1 MKKLIALLLTLA
13 MVLSLAACGSGS
25 QKTEE
30 PAAPAATAAP
40 AAGDAPAAPAESGPV
55 TIKLMM
61 SQTQQPGVSAAVEAF
76 NKAYEGQYICEADY
90 LAFDNVFET
99 LEILMSSKS
108 SEYDVFAAD
117 GPNIAAYAKR
127 GYLTPL
133 TSYLTAEEVAMFT
146 APMQDEIQYNGE
158 IYGAAMGDSSLVM
171 YYNTDLLEQAGI
183 TYDFSALTGENRITW
198 EELVDIAKQV
208 QAKVDPDGSKGLI
221 GIEFQQVGRTYQMN
235 VLANDLGGVN
245 IGEGG
250 LTVDGVINAEPW
262 LSALS
267 WYQTQVNDGVFSKGI
282 AAGDTSSYFMS
293 DKIVFYLG
301 TTAMPGTF
309 ASNGFDHYGFTYVP
323 CFAGHEADVTTS
335 CGSWTVGMNPYSEKT
350 EAAVAFIKYLCLY
363 EGADVYINASG
374 MVPALSRQFTDEL
387 LEAKP
392 YLAVAQYEGA
402 NTALVRA
409 VTPAFNEYATS
420 VNALWENVRN
430 GADVAEAAQDCV
442 DELTTAF
449 LEYE

>member
-1 MKKLIALLLTLA
+1 MEDENMKKLIAMLLAAA
-13 MVLSLAACGSGS
+13 MVLSLAACGSGT
-25 QKTEE
+25 KTET
-30 PAAPAATAAP
+30 PAASAGASAAPAADTA
-40 AAGDAPAAPAESGPV
+40 DGPV

-61 SQTQQPGVSAAVEAF
+61 SQTKQPGVSAAVEAF
-76 NKAYEGQYICEADY
+76 NKAYEGKYVCEADY

-133 TSYLTAEEVAMFT
+133 TSYLTDEEVAMFT
-146 APMQDEIQYNGE
+146 APMQDEIRYNGE

-183 TYDFSALTGENRITW
+183 AYDFSALSGDSRITW

-208 QAKVDPDGSKGLI
+208 QTKLDPDGSQGLI

-235 VLANDLGGVN
+235 VLANDLGGKN
-245 IGEGG
+245 IADGG
-250 LTVDGVINAEPW
+250 LSVDGVINAEPW
-262 LSALS
+262 LTALN

-309 ASNGFDHYGFTYVP
+309 ASNNFDHYGFTYVP

-335 CGSWTVGMNPYSEKT
+335 CGSWTVGMNPYSEKV
-350 EAAVAFIKYLCLY
+350 EAAVEFIKYLCLY
-363 EGADVYINASG
+363 DGADV
-374 MVPALSRQFTDEL
+374 
-387 LEAKP
+387 
-392 YLAVAQYEGA
+392 
-402 NTALVRA
+402 
-409 VTPAFNEYATS
+409 
-420 VNALWENVRN
+420 
-430 GADVAEAAQDCV
+430 
-442 DELTTAF
+442 
-449 LEYE
+449 

>member
-99 LEILMSSKS
+99 LEILMSSQS

-262 LSALS
+262 LSALN

>member
-1 MKKLIALLLTLA
+1 MKKLIAMLLA
-13 MVLSLAACGSGS
+13 VVMMLSLAACGA
-25 QKTEE
+25 KTET
-30 PAAPAATAAP
+30 PAPSAGA
-40 AAGDAPAAPAESGPV
+40 AAGNASTTDGPV

-76 NKAYEGQYICEADY
+76 NKAYEGKYVCEADY

-133 TSYLTAEEVAMFT
+133 TSYLTDEEVSMFT
-146 APMQDEIQYNGE
+146 APMQDEIRYNGE

-183 TYDFSALTGENRITW
+183 TYDFSALSGDNRITW

-208 QAKVDPDGSKGLI
+208 QSKLDPDGSQGLI

-235 VLANDLGGVN
+235 VLANDLGGKN
-245 IGEGG
+245 IADGG
-250 LTVDGVINAEPW
+250 LSVDGIINAEPW
-262 LSALS
+262 TSALN

-309 ASNGFDHYGFTYVP
+309 ASNNFYHYGFTYVP
-323 CFAGHEADVTTS
+323 CFAGHEAEVTTS
-335 CGSWTVGMNPYSEKT
+335 CGSWTVGMNPYSEKV
-350 EAAVAFIKYLCLY
+350 EAAVEFIRYLCLY
-363 EGADVYINASG
+363 DGADVYINASG

-387 LEAKP
+387 LTEKP
-392 YLAVAQYEGA
+392 YLAIAQYEGEH
-402 NTALVRA
+402 TALVRA
-409 VTPAFNEYATS
+409 VTPGFNEYATS

-430 GADVAEAAQDCV
+430 GADVNEAAQACV

>member
-30 PAAPAATAAP
+30 PAASAATAAP

-374 MVPALSRQFTDEL
+374 MVPALSRQFTDKL
-387 LEAKP
+387 LEVKP

>member
-1 MKKLIALLLTLA
+1 MKKLIALLLALV
-13 MVLSLAACGSGS
+13 MVLSLAACGGE
-25 QKTEE
+25 KADAPKAEE
-30 PAAPAATAAP
+30 PKAEAPAAED
-40 AAGDAPAAPAESGPV
+40 GVV

-76 NKAYEGQYICEADY
+76 NKAYEGKYVCEADY

-99 LEILMSSKS
+99 LEILMSSQS

-133 TSYLTAEEVAMFT
+133 TPYLTEEEVAMFK
-146 APMQDEIQYNGE
+146 PSMQEEITYNGE
-158 IYGAAMGDSSLVM
+158 IYGAAMGDSGMVL
-171 YYNTDLLEQAGI
+171 YYNTALLEQAGI
-183 TYDFSALTGENRITW
+183 DFDFSTVTAENRLTW
-198 EELVDIAKQV
+198 EELVAMAKQV
-208 QAKVDPDGSKGLI
+208 QGALDPDGSQGLI

-235 VLANDLGGVN
+235 ILANDLGGAN

-267 WYQTQVNDGVFSKGI
+267 WYQTQVNDGVFSRGI
-282 AAGDTSSYFMS
+282 NANDTPSYFMS
-293 DKIVFYLG
+293 DKIVFYIG

-309 ASNGFDHYGFTYVP
+309 DSNGFDHYGYTYGP
-323 CFAGHEADVTTS
+323 CFEGHEADVTTF
-335 CGSWTVGMNPYSEKT
+335 CGSWTVGMNPYSEKV
-350 EAAVAFIKYLCLY
+350 EAAVEFIKYLCLY

-374 MVPALSRQFTDEL
+374 MVPALSRQFTEEL
-387 LEAKP
+387 LTAKP
-392 YLAVAQYEGA
+392 YLAIAQYEGA

-409 VTPAFNEYATS
+409 VTPGFNEYATS

-449 LEYE
+449 LEYEG

>member
-1 MKKLIALLLTLA
+1 MKKLIAMLLA
-13 MVLSLAACGSGS
+13 VVMVLSLAACGA
-25 QKTEE
+25 KTE
-30 PAAPAATAAP
+30 APAPSAGA
-40 AAGDAPAAPAESGPV
+40 AAGNASTTDGPV

-76 NKAYEGQYICEADY
+76 NKAYEGKYVCEADY

-133 TSYLTAEEVAMFT
+133 TSYLTDEEVSMFT
-146 APMQDEIQYNGE
+146 APMQAEIRYNGE

-183 TYDFSALTGENRITW
+183 TYDFSALSGDNRITW

-208 QAKVDPDGSKGLI
+208 QAKLDPDGSQGLI

-235 VLANDLGGVN
+235 VLANDLGGKN
-245 IGEGG
+245 IADGG
-250 LTVDGVINAEPW
+250 LSVDGIINAEPW
-262 LSALS
+262 TSALN

-309 ASNGFDHYGFTYVP
+309 ASNNFDHYGFTYVP

-335 CGSWTVGMNPYSEKT
+335 CGSWTVGMNPYSEKV
-350 EAAVAFIKYLCLY
+350 EAAVEFIKYLCLY
-363 EGADVYINASG
+363 DGADVYINASG

-387 LEAKP
+387 LTEKP
-392 YLAVAQYEGA
+392 YLAIAQYEGEH
-402 NTALVRA
+402 TALVRA
-409 VTPAFNEYATS
+409 VTPGFNEYATS

-430 GADVAEAAQDCV
+430 GADVNEAAQACV

>member
-1 MKKLIALLLTLA
+1 MEDENMKKLIAMLLA
-13 MVLSLAACGSGS
+13 VVMVLSLAACGA
-25 QKTEE
+25 KTE
-30 PAAPAATAAP
+30 APAPSAGA
-40 AAGDAPAAPAESGPV
+40 AAGNASTTDGPV

-76 NKAYEGQYICEADY
+76 NKAYEGKYVCEADY

-108 SEYDVFAAD
+108 AEYDVFAAD

-133 TSYLTAEEVAMFT
+133 TSYLTDEEVSMFT
-146 APMQDEIQYNGE
+146 APMQDEIRYNGE

-183 TYDFSALTGENRITW
+183 TYDFSALSGDNRITW

-208 QAKVDPDGSKGLI
+208 QSKLDPDGSQGLI

-235 VLANDLGGVN
+235 VLANDLGGKN
-245 IGEGG
+245 IADGG
-250 LTVDGVINAEPW
+250 LSVDGIINAEPW
-262 LSALS
+262 TSALN

-309 ASNGFDHYGFTYVP
+309 ASNNFDHYGFTYVP

-335 CGSWTVGMNPYSEKT
+335 CGSWTVGMNPYSEKV
-350 EAAVAFIKYLCLY
+350 EAAVEFIKYLCLY
-363 EGADVYINASG
+363 DGADVYINASG

-387 LEAKP
+387 LTEKP
-392 YLAVAQYEGA
+392 YLAIAQYEGEH
-402 NTALVRA
+402 TALVRA
-409 VTPAFNEYATS
+409 VTPGFNEYATS

-430 GADVAEAAQDCV
+430 GADVNEAAQACV

>member
-1 MKKLIALLLTLA
+1 MEDENMKKLIAMLLA
-13 MVLSLAACGSGS
+13 VVMMLSLAACGA
-25 QKTEE
+25 KTET
-30 PAAPAATAAP
+30 PAPSAGA
-40 AAGDAPAAPAESGPV
+40 AAGNASTTDGPV

-76 NKAYEGQYICEADY
+76 NKAYEGKYVCEADY

-133 TSYLTAEEVAMFT
+133 TSYLTDEEVSRFT
-146 APMQDEIQYNGE
+146 APMQNEIRYNGE

-183 TYDFSALTGENRITW
+183 TYDFSALSGDNRITW

-208 QAKVDPDGSKGLI
+208 QSKLDPDGSQGLI

-235 VLANDLGGVN
+235 VLANDLGGKN
-245 IGEGG
+245 IADGG
-250 LTVDGVINAEPW
+250 LSVDGIINAEPW
-262 LSALS
+262 TSALN

-309 ASNGFDHYGFTYVP
+309 ASNNFDHYGFTYVP

-335 CGSWTVGMNPYSEKT
+335 CGSWTVGMNPYSEKV
-350 EAAVAFIKYLCLY
+350 EAAVEFIKYLCLY
-363 EGADVYINASG
+363 DGADVYINASG

-387 LEAKP
+387 LTEKP
-392 YLAVAQYEGA
+392 YLAIAQYEGEH
-402 NTALVRA
+402 TALVRA
-409 VTPAFNEYATS
+409 VTPGFNEYATS

-430 GADVAEAAQDCV
+430 GADVNEAAQACV

>member
-1 MKKLIALLLTLA
+1 MKKLIAMLLA
-13 MVLSLAACGSGS
+13 VVMMLSLAACGA
-25 QKTEE
+25 KTE
-30 PAAPAATAAP
+30 APAPSAGA
-40 AAGDAPAAPAESGPV
+40 AAGNASTTDGPV

-76 NKAYEGQYICEADY
+76 NKAYEGKYVCEADY

-108 SEYDVFAAD
+108 AEYDVFAAD

-133 TSYLTAEEVAMFT
+133 TSYLTDEEVSMFT
-146 APMQDEIQYNGE
+146 APMQDEIRYNGE

-183 TYDFSALTGENRITW
+183 TYDFSALSGDNRITW

-208 QAKVDPDGSKGLI
+208 QSKLDPDGSQGLI

-235 VLANDLGGVN
+235 VLANDLGGKN
-245 IGEGG
+245 IADGG
-250 LTVDGVINAEPW
+250 LSVDGIINAEPW
-262 LSALS
+262 TSALN

-309 ASNGFDHYGFTYVP
+309 ASNNFYHYGFTYVP

-335 CGSWTVGMNPYSEKT
+335 CGSWTVGMNPYSEKV
-350 EAAVAFIKYLCLY
+350 EAAVEFIKYLCLY
-363 EGADVYINASG
+363 DGADVYINASG

-387 LEAKP
+387 LTEKP
-392 YLAVAQYEGA
+392 YLAIAQYEGEH
-402 NTALVRA
+402 TALVRA
-409 VTPAFNEYATS
+409 VTPGFNEYATS

-430 GADVAEAAQDCV
+430 GADVNEAAQACV

>member
-99 LEILMSSKS
+99 LEILMSSQS

-183 TYDFSALTGENRITW
+183 TYDFSAITGENRITW

-208 QAKVDPDGSKGLI
+208 QQKVDPDGSKGLI

-262 LSALS
+262 LSALN

>member
-262 LSALS
+262 LSALN

-374 MVPALSRQFTDEL
+374 IVPALSRQFTDEL

>member
-1 MKKLIALLLTLA
+1 MKKLIALLLALV
-13 MVLSLAACGSGS
+13 MVLSLAACGGE
-25 QKTEE
+25 KAE
-30 PAAPAATAAP
+30 APKA
-40 AAGDAPAAPAESGPV
+40 DAPAAAEDGVV

-76 NKAYEGQYICEADY
+76 NKAYEGKYVCEADY

-133 TSYLTAEEVAMFT
+133 TPYLTEEEVAMFK
-146 APMQDEIQYNGE
+146 PSMQEEITYNGE
-158 IYGAAMGDSSLVM
+158 IYGAAMGDSGMVL
-171 YYNTDLLEQAGI
+171 YYNTALLEQAGI
-183 TYDFSALTGENRITW
+183 DYDFSAVTAENRITW
-198 EELVDIAKQV
+198 EELVALAKQA
-208 QAKVDPDGSKGLI
+208 QDALDPDGTQGLI

-235 VLANDLGGVN
+235 ILANDLGGAN

-262 LSALS
+262 LTALN
-267 WYQTQVNDGVFSKGI
+267 WYQTQVNDGVFSRGI
-282 AAGDTSSYFMS
+282 NANDTPSYFMS
-293 DKIVFYLG
+293 DKIVFYIG

-309 ASNGFDHYGFTYVP
+309 DSNGFDHYSYTYGP
-323 CFAGHEADVTTS
+323 CFEGHEADVTTF
-335 CGSWTVGMNPYSEKT
+335 CGSWTVGMNPYSEKV
-350 EAAVAFIKYLCLY
+350 EAAVEFIKYLCLY

-387 LEAKP
+387 LAAKP
-392 YLAVAQYEGA
+392 YLAIANIHQYWRDQVQLLSA
-402 NTALVRA
+402 VWAYSHCDACLCLVLSLA
-409 VTPAFNEYATS
+409 P
-420 VNALWENVRN
+420 
-430 GADVAEAAQDCV
+430 
-442 DELTTAF
+442 
-449 LEYE
+449 

>member
-1 MKKLIALLLTLA
+1 MKKLIALLLALV
-13 MVLSLAACGSGS
+13 MVLSLAACGGE
-25 QKTEE
+25 KAE
-30 PAAPAATAAP
+30 APKADAP
-40 AAGDAPAAPAESGPV
+40 KADAPAADGVV

-76 NKAYEGQYICEADY
+76 NKAYEGKYACEADY

-99 LEILMSSKS
+99 LEILMSSQS

-133 TSYLTAEEVAMFT
+133 TPYLTEEEVAMFK
-146 APMQDEIQYNGE
+146 PSMQEEITYNGE
-158 IYGAAMGDSSLVM
+158 IYGAAMGDSGMVL

-183 TYDFSALTGENRITW
+183 TYDFSAVTAENRITW
-198 EELVDIAKQV
+198 EELVAMAKQV
-208 QAKVDPDGSKGLI
+208 QDTLDPDGSQGLI
-221 GIEFQQVGRTYQMN
+221 GIDFQQVGRTYQMN
-235 VLANDLGGVN
+235 ILANDLGGVN

-262 LSALS
+262 LTALK
-267 WYQTQVNDGVFSKGI
+267 WYQDQVNDGVFSRGI
-282 AAGDTSSYFMS
+282 NANDTPSYFMS
-293 DKIVFYLG
+293 DKIAFYIG

-309 ASNGFDHYGFTYVP
+309 DSNGFDHYGYTYGP
-323 CFAGHEADVTTS
+323 CFEGHEDDVTTF
-335 CGSWTVGMNPYSEKT
+335 CGSWTVGMNPYSEKV
-350 EAAVAFIKYLCLY
+350 EAAVEFIKYLCLY

-387 LEAKP
+387 LTAKP
-392 YLAVAQYEGA
+392 YLAIAQYEGA

-409 VTPAFNEYATS
+409 VTPGFNEYATS

-430 GADVAEAAQDCV
+430 GADVAEAAQACV

-449 LEYE
+449 MEYEG

>member
-1 MKKLIALLLTLA
+1 MKKLIAMLLA
-13 MVLSLAACGSGS
+13 VVMVLSLAACGA
-25 QKTEE
+25 KTE
-30 PAAPAATAAP
+30 APAPSAGA
-40 AAGDAPAAPAESGPV
+40 AAGNASTTDGPV

-76 NKAYEGQYICEADY
+76 NKAYEGKYVCEADY

-133 TSYLTAEEVAMFT
+133 TSYLTDEEVSMFT
-146 APMQDEIQYNGE
+146 APMQDEIRYNGE

-183 TYDFSALTGENRITW
+183 TYDFSALSGDNRITW

-208 QAKVDPDGSKGLI
+208 QSKLDPDGSQGLI

-235 VLANDLGGVN
+235 VLANDLGGKN
-245 IGEGG
+245 IADGG
-250 LTVDGVINAEPW
+250 LSVDGIINAEPW
-262 LSALS
+262 TSALN

-301 TTAMPGTF
+301 TTAMPGNF
-309 ASNGFDHYGFTYVP
+309 ASNNFDHYGFTYVP
-323 CFAGHEADVTTS
+323 CFAGHEAEVTTS
-335 CGSWTVGMNPYSEKT
+335 CGSWTVGMNPYSEKV
-350 EAAVAFIKYLCLY
+350 EAAVEFIKYLCLY
-363 EGADVYINASG
+363 DGADVYINASG

-387 LEAKP
+387 LTEKP
-392 YLAVAQYEGA
+392 YLAIAQYEGEH
-402 NTALVRA
+402 TALVRA
-409 VTPAFNEYATS
+409 VTPGFNEYATS
-420 VNALWENVRN
+420 VNALWENIRN
-430 GADVAEAAQDCV
+430 GADVNEAAQACV

>member
-1 MKKLIALLLTLA
+1 MKKLIAMLLA
-13 MVLSLAACGSGS
+13 VVMVLSLAACGA
-25 QKTEE
+25 KTE
-30 PAAPAATAAP
+30 APAPSAGA
-40 AAGDAPAAPAESGPV
+40 AAGNASTTDGPV

-76 NKAYEGQYICEADY
+76 NKAYEGKYVCEADY

-133 TSYLTAEEVAMFT
+133 TSYLTDEEVSMFT
-146 APMQDEIQYNGE
+146 APMQDEIRYNGE

-183 TYDFSALTGENRITW
+183 TYDFSALSGDNRITW

-208 QAKVDPDGSKGLI
+208 QAKLDPDGSQGLI

-235 VLANDLGGVN
+235 VLANDLGGKN
-245 IGEGG
+245 IADGG
-250 LTVDGVINAEPW
+250 LSVDGIINAEPW
-262 LSALS
+262 TSALN

-309 ASNGFDHYGFTYVP
+309 ASNNFDHYGFTYVP
-323 CFAGHEADVTTS
+323 CFAGHEAEVTTS
-335 CGSWTVGMNPYSEKT
+335 CGSWTVGMNPYSEKV
-350 EAAVAFIKYLCLY
+350 EAAVEFIKYLCLY
-363 EGADVYINASG
+363 DGADVYINASG

-387 LEAKP
+387 LTEKP
-392 YLAVAQYEGA
+392 YLAIAQYEGEH
-402 NTALVRA
+402 TALVRA
-409 VTPAFNEYATS
+409 VTPGFNEYATS

-430 GADVAEAAQDCV
+430 GADVNEAAQACV

>member
-1 MKKLIALLLTLA
+1 MKKLFAMLLAMA
-13 MVLSLAACGSGS
+13 MVLSLAACGSSS
-25 QKTEE
+25 QKTET
-30 PAAPAATAAP
+30 PAATTAA
-40 AAGDAPAAPAESGPV
+40 AAVTEAAPAESGPV

-76 NKAYEGQYICEADY
+76 NKAYEGQYVCEADY

-108 SEYDVFAAD
+108 TEYDVFAAD

-127 GYLTPL
+127 GYLAPL

-183 TYDFSALTGENRITW
+183 TYDFSALSGENRITW

-208 QAKVDPDGSKGLI
+208 QSKVDPDGSKGLI

-262 LSALS
+262 LTALN
-267 WYQTQVNDGVFSKGI
+267 WYQTQVSDGVFSRGI

-309 ASNGFDHYGFTYVP
+309 NSNGFDHYGFTYVP
-323 CFAGHEADVTTS
+323 CFEGHEDDVTTS
-335 CGSWTVGMNPYSEKT
+335 CGSWTVGMNPYSEKV

-387 LEAKP
+387 LADKP
-392 YLAVAQYEGA
+392 YLAIAQYEGA

-430 GADVAEAAQDCV
+430 GANVEEAAQDCV
-442 DELTTAF
+442 DELATAF

>member
-183 TYDFSALTGENRITW
+183 TYDFSALSGENRITW

>member
-1 MKKLIALLLTLA
+1 MKKLIAMLLA
-13 MVLSLAACGSGS
+13 VVMVLSMAACGA
-25 QKTEE
+25 KTE
-30 PAAPAATAAP
+30 APAPSAGA
-40 AAGDAPAAPAESGPV
+40 AAGNASTTDGPV

-76 NKAYEGQYICEADY
+76 NKAYEGKYVCEADY

-133 TSYLTAEEVAMFT
+133 TSYLTDEEVSMFT
-146 APMQDEIQYNGE
+146 APMQDEIRYNGE

-183 TYDFSALTGENRITW
+183 TYDFSALSGDNRITW

-208 QAKVDPDGSKGLI
+208 QTKLDPDGSQGLI

-235 VLANDLGGVN
+235 VLANDLGGKN
-245 IGEGG
+245 IADGG
-250 LTVDGVINAEPW
+250 LSVDGIINAEPW
-262 LSALS
+262 TSALN

-309 ASNGFDHYGFTYVP
+309 ASNNFDHYGFTYVP

-335 CGSWTVGMNPYSEKT
+335 CGSWTVGMNPYSEKV
-350 EAAVAFIKYLCLY
+350 EAAVEFIKYLCLY
-363 EGADVYINASG
+363 DGADVYINASG

-387 LEAKP
+387 LTEKP
-392 YLAVAQYEGA
+392 YLAIAQYEGEH
-402 NTALVRA
+402 TALVRA
-409 VTPAFNEYATS
+409 VTPGFNEYATS

-430 GADVAEAAQDCV
+430 GADVNEAAQACV

>member
-90 LAFDNVFET
+90 LAFDNVIET
-99 LEILMSSKS
+99 LEILKSSKS

-183 TYDFSALTGENRITW
+183 TYDFSALSGENRITW

-350 EAAVAFIKYLCLY
+350 EAAIAFIKYLCLY